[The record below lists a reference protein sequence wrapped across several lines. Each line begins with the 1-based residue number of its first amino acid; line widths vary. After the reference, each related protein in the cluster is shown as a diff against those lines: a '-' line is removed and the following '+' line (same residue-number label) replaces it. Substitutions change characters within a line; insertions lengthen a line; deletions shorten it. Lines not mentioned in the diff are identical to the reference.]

1 MKTVAII
8 LSLLA
13 ATGLAI
19 PMVSFPCQKIHRLP
33 FETMLISLQEQAQ
46 QANDA
51 QMMDQSKMMQQM
63 QMAADGL
70 FDPPRNGTS
79 NIIADIFDTASCIIG
94 GFIGSHTCR
103 SGDTSST
110 NVHVTGDDHHND
122 NDNASASTSAS
133 YQYTYSTDSDGNYH
147 IQINPGGNKSNCT
160 YTVSKDDA
168 AVLANT
174 INQLATKCLSK

>member
-1 MKTVAII
+1 MKTGAII

-13 ATGLAI
+13 ATGLAV
-19 PMVSFPCQKIHRLP
+19 PM
-33 FETMLISLQEQAQ
+33 QAQ

-51 QMMDQSKMMQQM
+51 KMMDQSNMVQQI

-70 FDPPRNGTS
+70 FDPPRNGNG
-79 NIIADIFDTASCIIG
+79 NIIGDIFDTAACILGSFVGGRSCPSRIP
-94 GFIGSHTCR
+94 
-103 SGDTSST
+103 SST
-110 NVHVTGDDHHND
+110 TVNITGDDHHND
-122 NDNASASTSAS
+122 NANVSTSAS
-133 YQYTYSTDSDGNYH
+133 YQYSYSTDSDGNYH